1 MKIKTNYGKRLLNNM
16 SKLQSNVVDKFSTY
30 GDNFIN
36 NQEPEELKTPQQM
49 ADYIFAGWMN
59 ADKEEIVK
67 KYIGI
72 KDETKD
78 ETRDETQDE
87 TRDETQDETQDDTPT
102 LFKVNENKLE
112 KITIDEEDKEAF
124 KFIAKNLITKKY
136 VYRRKNTNNNVIIN
150 KGKDLLDKGYNVLKK
165 KTDNI
170 VYVIP
175 YNEEYET
182 RLNEKYNED
191 KYYLRVGNDYYVS
204 EKIIDEYR
212 RKTIEDKKNLNEN
225 ERDLDDKNNELTNLK
240 YELERSKNNFS
251 NTNVDTSIS
260 NAYKMPFVYWEIFPY
275 ISKLYEKDDNELK
288 YKYNLLIE
296 KDVNILTQDIENYKK
311 YYNDYNN
318 YGEKLKDSLKQI
330 RETLAKKSEI
340 NKRRK
345 EEEEKEDLKALGNL
359 TFNLTSFATKLT
371 SELTA
376 YTSNTILSSIKTIFK
391 TRFNDV
397 ITGFI
402 IIIFIVVMIFGIKSK
417 KSQNKKA
424 NNSQQGVAA
433 EGGEDSR
440 NEGDGDIFTSL
451 TNIPNN
457 FSNALNTIYDTYNM
471 MLDMFEQGERLSEDL
486 ANTFTPQ
493 ITNTIPREIYNDGR
507 FDNIYYYKDGNNST
521 STFVPQELKFKI
533 NTKEYTINYTTE
545 NVKDAQ
551 KFVLD
556 CGKIVDKN
564 IFNDNCEI
572 KIHSELPEK
581 EEINT
586 DYDKIKI
593 KE

>member
-1 MKIKTNYGKRLLNNM
+1 MKIKTNYKDRLSN
-16 SKLQSNVVDKFSTY
+16 KISNVKSKVSDTY
-30 GDNFIN
+30 KKYEDNFTKIL
-36 NQEPEELKTPQQM
+36 ESEELKTPPQTP
-49 ADYIFAGWMN
+49 DYIFAGWMN

-67 KYIGI
+67 KYI
-72 KDETKD
+72 
-78 ETRDETQDE
+78 ETQDK
-87 TRDETQDETQDDTPT
+87 TQDETQDDTPT
-102 LFKVNENKLE
+102 LFKVNEDTLE
-112 KITIDEEDKEAF
+112 KIIIDEGDKEAF
-124 KFIAKNLITKKY
+124 KFIAENLITKKY

-175 YNEEYET
+175 YNEKYET
-182 RLNEKYNED
+182 RLNKNYKED

-212 RKTIEDKKNLNEN
+212 RKTIDDKKNLNEN

-296 KDVNILTQDIENYKK
+296 KDVNILTNEIDNYQKN
-311 YYNDYNN
+311 YNDYNN

-433 EGGEDSR
+433 EGAEDSR

-457 FSNALNTIYDTYNM
+457 LSNALNTIYDTYNM

-507 FDNIYYYKDGNNST
+507 FDNIYYYKDENNNNT
-521 STFVPQELKFKI
+521 STFEPQELKFKI
-533 NTKEYTINYTTE
+533 NTKEYTIKHTTE
-545 NVKDAQ
+545 NVKEAQ
-551 KFVLD
+551 KFVLKCSD
-556 CGKIVDKN
+556 IVDKNNIVDKN

-572 KIHSELPEK
+572 KIHSELSEK

>member
-1 MKIKTNYGKRLLNNM
+1 MKIKTNYG
-16 SKLQSNVVDKFSTY
+16 DK
-30 GDNFIN
+30 FIN
-36 NQEPEELKTPQQM
+36 NQEPEELKTPQQKTP
-49 ADYIFAGWMN
+49 DYIFAGWMN
-59 ADKEEIVK
+59 ADKEEIVRN
-67 KYIGI
+67 YIENP
-72 KDETKD
+72 DETP
-78 ETRDETQDE
+78 
-87 TRDETQDETQDDTPT
+87 DETQDETQDDTPT
-102 LFKVNENKLE
+102 LFKVNDNKLE
-112 KITIDEEDKEAF
+112 KITIKDGDKEAF
-124 KFIAKNLITKKY
+124 KFIAENLITKKY
-136 VYRRKNTNNNVIIN
+136 VYRKKHTDSNVIIN
-150 KGKDLLDKGYNVLKK
+150 KGKDLLDKGKDIWKGKNILKK

-175 YNEEYET
+175 YNEKYET
-182 RLNEKYNED
+182 RLNKNYKED

-212 RKTIEDKKNLNEN
+212 RKTIDDKKNLNEN

-296 KDVNILTQDIENYKK
+296 NDVNILTRDIEK
-311 YYNDYNN
+311 YEKNYNDYNN

-433 EGGEDSR
+433 EGAEDSR
-440 NEGDGDIFTSL
+440 NEGDGDIFASL

-457 FSNALNTIYDTYNM
+457 LSNALNTIYDTYNM
-471 MLDMFEQGERLSEDL
+471 MLDMFEQGESLSEDL

-507 FDNIYYYKDGNNST
+507 FDNIYYYKDENNST
-521 STFVPQELKFKI
+521 STFEPQELKFKI
-533 NTKEYTINYTTE
+533 NTKEYTIKHTTE
-545 NVKDAQ
+545 NVKEAQ
-551 KFVLD
+551 KFVLKCSD
-556 CGKIVDKN
+556 IVDKNNIVDKN

-581 EEINT
+581 EKINT

>member
-1 MKIKTNYGKRLLNNM
+1 MKIKTNLKKNLSN
-16 SKLQSNVVDKFSTY
+16 KISNVKSKVSDTY
-30 GDNFIN
+30 KKYEDNFTKN
-36 NQEPEELKTPQQM
+36 LESEELKTPQQKTP
-49 ADYIFAGWMN
+49 DYIFAGWMN
-59 ADKEEIVK
+59 ADKEEIVRN
-67 KYIGI
+67 YIENP
-72 KDETKD
+72 DENP
-78 ETRDETQDE
+78 
-87 TRDETQDETQDDTPT
+87 DETQDDTPT

-112 KITIDEEDKEAF
+112 KITIEDGDKEAF
-124 KFIAKNLITKKY
+124 KFIAENLITKKY
-136 VYRRKNTNNNVIIN
+136 VYRKKHTDSNVIIN

-175 YNEEYET
+175 YKEEEYET
-182 RLNEKYNED
+182 RLNEKYNEN
-191 KYYLRVGNDYYVS
+191 KYYLRVGNDYYVN

-212 RKTIEDKKNLNEN
+212 RKTIDDKNDLNEN
-225 ERDLDDKNNELTNLK
+225 DRELDDKNNELTNLK
-240 YELERSKNNFS
+240 YELERSKNNF

-260 NAYKMPFVYWEIFPY
+260 YAYKMPFVYWEIFPY

-296 KDVNILTQDIENYKK
+296 KNVNILTQDIEK
-311 YYNDYNN
+311 YEKNYNDYNN

-402 IIIFIVVMIFGIKSK
+402 IIVFIVVMIFGIKYK
-417 KSQNKKA
+417 KSQTKKA

-433 EGGEDSR
+433 EGAEDSR

-457 FSNALNTIYDTYNM
+457 LSNALNTIYDTYNM

-493 ITNTIPREIYNDGR
+493 ITNTIQREIYNDGR
-507 FDNIYYYKDGNNST
+507 FDNIYYYKDENNST
-521 STFVPQELKFKI
+521 STFEPQELKFKI
-533 NTKEYTINYTTE
+533 NTKEYTIKHTTE
-545 NVKDAQ
+545 NVKEAQ
-551 KFVLD
+551 KFVLKCSD
-556 CGKIVDKN
+556 IVDKNNIVDKN

>member
-78 ETRDETQDE
+78 ETRDETQD
-87 TRDETQDETQDDTPT
+87 DTPT

-124 KFIAKNLITKKY
+124 KFIAENLITKKY

-175 YNEEYET
+175 YNEKYET
-182 RLNEKYNED
+182 KLNKKYNED

-225 ERDLDDKNNELTNLK
+225 ERELDDKNNELTNLK

-433 EGGEDSR
+433 EGAEDSR
-440 NEGDGDIFTSL
+440 NEGDGDIFASL

-457 FSNALNTIYDTYNM
+457 LSNALNTIYDTYNM
-471 MLDMFEQGERLSEDL
+471 MLDMFEQGESLSEDL

-507 FDNIYYYKDGNNST
+507 FDNIYYYKDENNST
-521 STFVPQELKFKI
+521 STFEPRELKFKI
-533 NTKEYTINYTTE
+533 NTKEYTIKHTTE
-545 NVKDAQ
+545 NVKEAQ
-551 KFVLD
+551 KFVLKCSD
-556 CGKIVDKN
+556 IVDKN
-564 IFNDNCEI
+564 IFNNNCEI